1 MSKDLNQFQAEFQ
14 NLNFGTTVTTSEY
27 QTIEIIIDPHFMMDD
42 YAIGLAH
49 DLERRNPVRYHAVED
64 QFTKSG
70 QNLEDILIKYV
81 SDLAKLRVQMIKR
94 TCKVFREAKLLA
106 IPPYIQFALS
116 QIGQVYDPDHGKLFV
131 PYMEEDH
138 LDLTMD
144 QMYKVTEVLRTF
156 ESDGIVVFYDAF
168 PRDQLGD
175 RETMSFALIDGFVRN
190 PDKYPH
196 PAKSY
201 IAVFLGMKLR
211 QESEL
216 KALYSVRYDNVDFV
230 KHALLTELM
239 KW

>member
-1 MSKDLNQFQAEFQ
+1 MKDLNQFQTDFL
-14 NLNFGTTVTTSEY
+14 NLNFGTTVTTAEY
-27 QTIEIIIDPHFMMDD
+27 QTIDIVVDPHFMMDD

-49 DLERRNPVRYHAVED
+49 DLERRNPMRYKTVTD
-64 QFTKSG
+64 QFTKEG
-70 QNLEDILIKYV
+70 LDFEDVIKKYV

-116 QIGQVYDPDHGKLFV
+116 QIGKVYDPDHGKMFV
-131 PYMEEDH
+131 PCMDEDN
-138 LDLTMD
+138 LDLEIG

-156 ESDGIVVFYDAF
+156 ESDGVVVFYDAF
-168 PRDQLGD
+168 PRDQFGD
-175 RETMSFALIDGFVRN
+175 RETMSFAIIDGFVRN
-190 PDKYPH
+190 PEKYDH

-230 KHALLTELM
+230 KNALLTELM